1 MGCSFSS
8 SHYGGDEEAKARN
21 DEIENQ
27 LRRDRIRAKN
37 EIKMLLLGAG
47 ESGKSTVLKQMK
59 LIHHGGYNE
68 SERDSYKEIIFS
80 NTIQSMRAILE
91 AMPSL
96 DLSLLPSNDARRNVI
111 LSLPPQLEA
120 ESLPR
125 DVTDAIRGLWR
136 DPAVV
141 EAVRRSREFQLNDSA
156 TYYFNAIER
165 MAAPGYL
172 PTDQDILRS
181 RVKTTGI
188 TETTFQV
195 GELTYKLFDVGGQR
209 SERKKWIHCFENVTA
224 LVFLVSLSEYDQM
237 LYEDESVNRMQEAL
251 TLFDSICNSRWFV
264 KTSIILFL
272 NRSTCLL
279 KNCLIPQ
286 WASTSPI
293 IRAATTMMQHAT
305 ISFTASSASTRAPP
319 PSKFTP
325 TILVPRILTRS
336 SSSSPRFK
344 ISCCNY
350 TFGNVACCRQAT
362 VTSASSAI
370 VSTPFVIPSSISF
383 LYLFRSTLLYTTL
396 AYCLLSRLSHT
407 HSFPSTLNLF

>member
-1 MGCSFSS
+1 MGCVQST
-8 SHYGGDEEAKARN
+8 GIDDEAKARN

-27 LRRDRIRAKN
+27 LKRDRLMAKN

-59 LIHHGGYNE
+59 LIHHGGYND

-91 AMPSL
+91 AMPQL
-96 DLSLLPSNDARRNVI
+96 DLALAPQNDARRATI
-111 LSLPPQLEA
+111 LSLPAQIEA
-120 ESLPR
+120 DILPR
-125 DVTDAIRGLWR
+125 DVGDAVRSLWR
-136 DPAVV
+136 DPAVQ

-156 TYYFNAIER
+156 VYYFNAIDR
-165 MAAPGYL
+165 MSSPSYL

-188 TETTFQV
+188 TETTFKV

-272 NRSTCLL
+272 NKIDLFAEKLPRSPLGDYFPDYQGGSNYDAACDYLL
-279 KNCLIPQ
+279 HRFVSLNQ
-286 WASTSPI
+286 S
-293 IRAATTMMQHAT
+293 AATKQIYAHYTCAT
-305 ISFTASSASTRAPP
+305 DTQQI
-319 PSKFTP
+319 KFV
-325 TILVPRILTRS
+325 L
-336 SSSSPRFK
+336 
-344 ISCCNY
+344 
-350 TFGNVACCRQAT
+350 
-362 VTSASSAI
+362 SAI
-370 VSTPFVIPSSISF
+370 QDI
-383 LYLFRSTLLYTTL
+383 LLQL
-396 AYCLLSRLSHT
+396 HLRECGLL
-407 HSFPSTLNLF
+407 